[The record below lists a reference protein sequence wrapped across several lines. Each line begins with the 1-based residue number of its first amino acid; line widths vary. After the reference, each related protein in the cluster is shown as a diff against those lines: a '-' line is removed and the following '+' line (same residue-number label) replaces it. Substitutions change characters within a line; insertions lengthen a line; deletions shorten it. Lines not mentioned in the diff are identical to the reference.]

1 MDPVMLPI
9 SERSRNGTIACLLAL
24 LIGGPL
30 AAQNAQL
37 PAVTVVAAQ
46 LVDLQ
51 GSLGF
56 TGRVVSGQ
64 QVDILAR
71 VSGFVEERPFRE
83 GARVSTGD
91 PLFVIEDD
99 AYSAALREVE
109 GQIRGAEAELR
120 LAEIERDRKRTLV
133 ERDAVAQ
140 SELDIALAQLGKIE
154 GDLMRLGA
162 QKDRAE
168 LDLSYTTI
176 RAPFDGVI
184 GLSNAHVGDLVGP
197 DAGALVTLTRLDP
210 IYVEF
215 PISTRL
221 LLTLQE
227 SQGAGREDTEA
238 LTRLVLANGSEYPT
252 EGELDFLDSVVA
264 PGTDTVTVRAEFANP
279 DQKLLANALVTVQVL
294 AAQPTA
300 ELAVPQQSVQRDMG
314 GAFVMVVDADGIVE
328 QRRVEAPRTL
338 QGYTVISSG
347 LEAGE
352 NVITE
357 GVNKVRPGIQVD
369 AAAAGG

>member
-1 MDPVMLPI
+1 MLTI

-37 PAVTVVAAQ
+37 PAVTVVAAE

-56 TGRVVSGQ
+56 TGRVVSAQ

-71 VSGFVEERPFRE
+71 VSGFVEERPFAE

-109 GQIRGAEAELR
+109 GQIKGSEAELR
-120 LAEIERDRKRTLV
+120 LAEIERDRKQTLV

-238 LTRLVLANGSEYPT
+238 LTRLVLANGSEYPI

-294 AAQPTA
+294 AAEPTA
-300 ELAVPQQSVQRDMG
+300 ELAVPQQAVQRDMG

-338 QGYTVISSG
+338 QGYAVISRG
-347 LEAGE
+347 LELGE